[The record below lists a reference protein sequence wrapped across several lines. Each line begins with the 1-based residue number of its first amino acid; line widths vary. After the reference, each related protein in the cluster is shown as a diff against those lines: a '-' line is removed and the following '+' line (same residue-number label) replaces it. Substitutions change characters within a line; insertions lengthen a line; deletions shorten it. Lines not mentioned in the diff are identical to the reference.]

1 MATTAAPATPS
12 SGQSSGPG
20 GRPQIKVGSNPNMN
34 RRGIQSPV
42 DGGANKRN
50 APHNKPWG
58 QQNHSG
64 GQQKY
69 QVPNAMSNHKK
80 PSETD
85 TPDKHMND
93 RTIYL
98 LANCVG
104 KRVTATTK
112 SGAQFSGIFAGSSTN
127 GDFGCVLKF
136 AKQIRGPQG
145 EEDQF
150 PSGYFG
156 GGTEKT
162 LVIEAK
168 DLMDLDATDITLD
181 SVEASSNQNGMHL
194 SPHVHPPS
202 SRLHRCSDLVIL
214 GAGQFKTD
222 VDISGNQ
229 PIRERELQRWQADDT
244 ALGGLEES
252 MEPHNPDK
260 KWDQFETNERLFGV
274 KSDFD
279 ENIYTTRIDTSH
291 PMHKQREAAAAKI
304 AREIETSSGP
314 AGLSAHQA
322 EERGLKVD
330 DSGIDEE
337 DKYSSVQRGPPPQTA
352 TAAATT
358 TSTGS
363 QKYMPPALR
372 AQVSAPPAVQTPAPT
387 QPKEATKEATKETT
401 KETTKEPINEI
412 PAATAPSGGPE
423 SATSKAE
430 GAAKKPAP
438 ATTPAVPVI
447 PVITEQA
454 PSPQPPSVSSF
465 KSEDSKPKDK
475 APLPESVKKASVAVP
490 AVPVLPIHKTTDTSQ
505 QPTVAP
511 AVPGSG
517 TSDNPLRRVKDAFQ
531 QFTNTERERLEK
543 RRQAMVKKD
552 KDVKLQ
558 DLKKF
563 AQSFKLNTPVPQD
576 LVPILAKDKA
586 KQDEI
591 IEKSKVN
598 AAQAHV
604 KKQSPTTQTNPSTAS
619 GIQSNLRTPIPAP
632 PSQTSVNNATGSN
645 QNIQQPDKNGLNKTP
660 IQGFPPRHPAGY
672 RADRPQPLPANM
684 NLPPAPGARLLS
696 DKIRHNQQMKQTGQY
711 GNLPVPIPVV
721 EHTAPPPTGP
731 AAMQPKPFS
740 PTTNGKPNPR
750 AMEFRPSPF
759 APVFTPGGTAP
770 APPTSSPAP
779 STGSRATSPSVFFG
793 AKKPKALE
801 ERILVSEAFDPFKRM
816 KLDQEQNKD
825 KLAQTNA
832 DKSHMIQ
839 GFINKPWAT
848 LPTWQVREDNQEKK
862 YSEIFEKS
870 EPPTTSATPQTQPH
884 QMNTHQPHHPPHP
897 TGHPIPTHISQI
909 PHMPHER
916 HPAPHMPGFSGP
928 TPHFGDQEH
937 HGRHVSSPPNV
948 LPSPSMQNANLPG
961 QFGSP
966 GPHHAMVYPNPGQM
980 PPQYSN
986 VLGQNGQFGG
996 YRGGYAGG
1004 PQFMQPPAAAGA
1016 GSPMVM
1022 GQTQQPIPFMVPA
1035 PFIGQ
1040 GLPQAMYS
1048 PHQMHAYPG
1057 QPAGPPPPPSGGYPS
1072 PGRGAP
1078 MMMHQSSQ
1086 QGHQTPVPA
1095 PMMLSMSSGPPG
1107 HPAPHN
1113 MMRPFHGPPHFSQS
1127 HHPQNQYGQYPGGG
1141 RGGGGHPHHNA
1152 MPGHPSGPSSNIPHD
1167 NAEESK

>member
-12 SGQSSGPG
+12 SGQPSGAG

-34 RRGIQSPV
+34 RRNIQSPV
-42 DGGANKRN
+42 DGGPNKRN
-50 APHNKPWG
+50 SAHNKPWG

-69 QVPNAMSNHKK
+69 QVPNAASNHKK
-80 PSETD
+80 PTETD

-104 KRVTATTK
+104 KKVTATTK
-112 SGAQFSGIFAGSSTN
+112 SGSQFSGIFAGASTN
-127 GDFGCVLKF
+127 GDFGCVIKF
-136 AKQIRGPQG
+136 AKQVRGPQG
-145 EEDQF
+145 EEDQIT
-150 PSGYFG
+150 SGYFG
-156 GGTEKT
+156 GGPEKAM
-162 LVIEAK
+162 VIEAK
-168 DLMDLDATDITLD
+168 DLMDLEATEVVLD
-181 SVEASSNQNGMHL
+181 SLEASSNQNGT
-194 SPHVHPPS
+194 
-202 SRLHRCSDLVIL
+202 
-214 GAGQFKTD
+214 GQFKTD

-229 PIRERELQRWQADDT
+229 PIRERELQRWQADDS
-244 ALGGLEES
+244 ALGGGLDDS
-252 MEPHNPDK
+252 MDSHGPEK
-260 KWDQFETNERLFGV
+260 KWDQFETNERLFGL

-304 AREIETSSGP
+304 AREIESSSGSG

-337 DKYSSVQRGPPPQTA
+337 DKYSSVQRAPAQT
-352 TAAATT
+352 TATT
-358 TSTGS
+358 TAAPAASSSSSASASTSTTSSGA

-372 AQVSAPPAVQTPAPT
+372 AQVSAPPAVQTPPAT
-387 QPKEATKEATKETT
+387 TKDVPKEVA
-401 KETTKEPINEI
+401 KEPIIEATTA
-412 PAATAPSGGPE
+412 AATAPASE
-423 SATSKAE
+423 STPSSQGASKTE
-430 GAAKKPAP
+430 STAKKPVP
-438 ATTPAVPVI
+438 AATPAVPVI

-465 KSEDSKPKDK
+465 KPEESKPKDK
-475 APLPESVKKASVAVP
+475 APLPESVKKASVTAVP
-490 AVPVLPIHKTTDTSQ
+490 AVPVLPIHKAPEASQ
-505 QPTVAP
+505 QLSANSAAP
-511 AVPGSG
+511 ASG

-563 AQSFKLNTPVPQD
+563 AESFKLNTLVPQD

-591 IEKSKVN
+591 IEKSKAN
-598 AAQAHV
+598 AAAAAQG
-604 KKQSPTTQTNPSTAS
+604 KKQTPTTQSTTGTAS
-619 GIQSNLRTPIPAP
+619 GIQSSLRTPIPPP
-632 PSQTSVNNATGSN
+632 PSQASANAATGPN
-645 QNIQQPDKNGLNKTP
+645 QNIQAPDKNGINKAP
-660 IQGFPPRHPAGY
+660 VSGFPPRHPAGY
-672 RADRPQPLPANM
+672 RSDRPQPLPANM
-684 NLPPAPGARLLS
+684 NLPPAPSARLLS

-711 GNLPVPIPVV
+711 GNIPVPIPVV
-721 EHTAPPPTGP
+721 EHSAPPPTGP
-731 AAMQPKPFS
+731 AAMQPKAFS
-740 PTTNGKPNPR
+740 PTGPKPNPR
-750 AMEFRPSPF
+750 AMEFRPSPY
-759 APVFTPGGTAP
+759 APVFTPGNTAP
-770 APPTSSPAP
+770 SAPTSSPAP
-779 STGSRATSPSVFFG
+779 SAGSRAPSPSVFFG
-793 AKKPKALE
+793 NKKPKNVD
-801 ERILVSEAFDPFKRM
+801 ERISVSEAFDPFKRM
-816 KLDQEQNKD
+816 KMEAEQNKD
-825 KLAQTNA
+825 KPALPGT
-832 DKSHMIQ
+832 DKLHMIQ
-839 GFINKPWAT
+839 GFISKPWGT
-848 LPTWQVREDNQEKK
+848 PPTWQVREENQEKK
-862 YSEIFEKS
+862 YSEVFEKS
-870 EPPTTSATPQTQPH
+870 EPSTTSATPQTQTH

-897 TGHPIPTHISQI
+897 SGHPIPTHISQI

-916 HPAPHMPGFSGP
+916 HPGPHMTGFSGP

-980 PPQYSN
+980 PPQYTN

-1004 PQFMQPPAAAGA
+1004 PQFMQPPAATGA
-1016 GSPMVM
+1016 GSPLVM
-1022 GQTQQPIPFMVPA
+1022 NAQAQQPMPFMVPG
-1035 PFIGQ
+1035 PFIQQ

-1095 PMMLSMSSGPPG
+1095 PMMLSISSGPAG
-1107 HPAPHN
+1107 HAPQHN
-1113 MMRPFHGPPHFSQS
+1113 MMRPFHPTHFNQT
-1127 HHPQNQYGQYPGGG
+1127 HHPQGQYGQFPGG
-1141 RGGGGHPHHNA
+1141 RGGGHPHHNA
-1152 MPGHPSGPSSNIPHD
+1152 LPVHPSGPSSNIPHD